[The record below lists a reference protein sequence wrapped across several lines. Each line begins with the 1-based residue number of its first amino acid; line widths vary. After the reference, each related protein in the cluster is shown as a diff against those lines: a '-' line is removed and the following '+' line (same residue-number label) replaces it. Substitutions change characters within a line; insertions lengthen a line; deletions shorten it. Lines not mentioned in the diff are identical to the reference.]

1 MSNIISLD
9 SYLTSFFSNAVP
21 HSNVFNSFFSFFSLK
36 GSSIFIWILVM
47 LIVLIFEERKNPGVS
62 KSDLKF
68 LVIFSFAFI
77 LSFVVSDYALKN
89 IFHRPRPSFA
99 KASEGRPSPK
109 ILNFKF
115 QISKCPSDYSFP
127 STHATTAFAAATV
140 LTYFD
145 KKRWW
150 FYYSVAIIISYSRI
164 YLGCHY
170 IIDILIGALLGFI
183 ISKVV
188 TKIKT

>member
-36 GSSIFIWILVM
+36 GSSIFIWVLVM
-47 LIVLIFEERKNPGVS
+47 LFVLIFEERKNPGIS
-62 KSDLKF
+62 KTDLKF
-68 LVIFSFAFI
+68 LIIFSLTFI
-77 LSFVVSDYALKN
+77 LSYFVSDYALKN
-89 IFHRPRPSFA
+89 IFHRNRPILDTKYS
-99 KASEGRPSPK
+99 
-109 ILNFKF
+109 ILNT
-115 QISKCPSDYSFP
+115 SCPKDFSFP

-170 IIDILIGALLGFI
+170 IIDILIGALLGI
-183 ISKVV
+183 VISKVV
-188 TKIKT
+188 TKIRT